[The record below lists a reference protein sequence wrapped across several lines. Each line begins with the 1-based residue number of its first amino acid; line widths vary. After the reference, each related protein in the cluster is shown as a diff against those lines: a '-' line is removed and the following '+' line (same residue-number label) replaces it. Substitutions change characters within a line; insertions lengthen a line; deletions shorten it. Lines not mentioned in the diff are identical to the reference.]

1 MRRLA
6 LVLAAL
12 FCMAAA
18 SDPADRLPDPGQEA
32 RARSLFSQ
40 VRCMVCQNESIDDS
54 DAELAADLRR
64 LVREQ
69 VSAGRTDQ
77 EVKAYLVSRYGEFV
91 LLKPALSWTNGLL
104 WGAPLLVL
112 LAGGLLLR
120 GRLKTAP
127 VEAELS
133 EKETA
138 RLNEL
143 ANGQD

>member
-12 FCMAAA
+12 VCMAAA
-18 SDPADRLPDPGQEA
+18 SDPADRLPDPGKEA
-32 RARSLFSQ
+32 RARALFTQ

-69 VSAGRTDQ
+69 VSAGRSDT

-104 WGAPLLVL
+104 WGAPILVL

-120 GRLKTAP
+120 GRFRP
-127 VEAELS
+127 VPAEAELS

>member
-6 LVLAAL
+6 LILAAL

-32 RARSLFSQ
+32 RARALFAQ

-54 DAELAADLRR
+54 DAELASDLRR

-69 VSAGRTDQ
+69 VSAGRTDT

-91 LLKPALSWTNGLL
+91 LLKPALTWTNGLL

-120 GRLKTAP
+120 GRFRGAP

>member
-6 LVLAAL
+6 LILAAV

-18 SDPADRLPDPGQEA
+18 SDPADRLADPGQEA
-32 RARSLFSQ
+32 RARALFTQ

-91 LLKPALSWTNGLL
+91 LLKPALNWTNGLL

-120 GRLKTAP
+120 GRFRAEP
-127 VEAELS
+127 AEVELS
-133 EKETA
+133 ENETA

>member
-1 MRRLA
+1 MRRAA
-6 LVLAAL
+6 LILAAV

-18 SDPADRLPDPGQEA
+18 SDPADRLADPGQEA
-32 RARSLFSQ
+32 RARALFAQ

-69 VSAGRTDQ
+69 VAAGRTDQ
-77 EVKAYLVSRYGEFV
+77 EVKTYLVSRYGEFV
-91 LLKPALSWTNGLL
+91 LLKPALTWTNGLL

-120 GRLKTAP
+120 GRFRSEP
-127 VEAELS
+127 EVAELS
-133 EKETA
+133 EKETE

>member
-1 MRRLA
+1 MRRAA
-6 LVLAAL
+6 LILAAV

-32 RARSLFSQ
+32 RARALFAQ

-69 VSAGRTDQ
+69 VAAGRTDQ
-77 EVKAYLVSRYGEFV
+77 EVKTYLVSRYGEFV
-91 LLKPALSWTNGLL
+91 LLKPALTWTNGLL

-120 GRLKTAP
+120 GRFRSEP
-127 VEAELS
+127 EVAELS
-133 EKETA
+133 EKETE